1 MLRLTVIG
9 CSGSLPGPKSPASS
23 YLIEAEHQG
32 EIHRVVMDL
41 GSGAIG
47 NLQNHVNPSEID
59 AVLLSHLHPDHCMDM
74 CGYYVMRKYHP
85 AGPMGPLDVFGP
97 DDARE
102 YLARAYGLGDNENM
116 DEQFAFRK
124 WSAETAKPGQ
134 ISVGPMQ
141 IEVIRVDHPIE
152 AYAIAINH
160 GSKRLVYTGDT
171 GPNPEL
177 IDFAS
182 GADVL
187 LAEASFIQSANN
199 PEHMHLTGADAGRLA
214 NQAGVGRLLLTHIP
228 PWYERE
234 TVLIEAQTEFAA
246 AELVHPDAVYEL

>member
-9 CSGSLPGPKSPASS
+9 CSGSLPGPNSPASS
-23 YLIEAEHQG
+23 YLIEADHRG

-47 NLQNHVNPSEID
+47 NLQNHVHPSDID

-85 AGPMGPLDVFGP
+85 DGPMGPVDVFGP
-97 DDARE
+97 DNARE
-102 YLARAYGLGDNENM
+102 YLACAYGLDDDENM

-124 WSAETAKPGQ
+124 WSAEMSKSGAIT
-134 ISVGPMQ
+134 VGPMQ
-141 IEVIRVDHPIE
+141 IEVIEVDHPIE
-152 AYAIAINH
+152 AYAISIKH

-177 IDFAS
+177 IEFAS

-187 LAEASFIQSANN
+187 LAEASFIQSAKN
-199 PEHMHLTGADAGRLA
+199 PDHMHLTGADAGRLA
-214 NQAGVGRLLLTHIP
+214 QQAGVGRLLLTHIP

-234 TVLIEAQTEFAA
+234 TILAEAQSVFAA